1 MAGTQSL
8 SRRLFLSWAPTQMCH
23 RPPMLRSA
31 ELPQPW
37 PGRLWCAVCTGHY
50 KAALDDPGMIRPRL
64 EHAVTRSVY
73 PPLAHL
79 GPLDVCWTH
88 AMPIPMLAPEPAQ
101 DGSVPV

>member
-1 MAGTQSL
+1 MAGTRQL
-8 SRRLFLSWAPTQMCH
+8 SRRRLFPAFPAWAHH

-50 KAALDDPGMIRPRL
+50 KAALSDPALTRPRL
-64 EHAVTRSVY
+64 EHAVTRSIY

-79 GPLDVCWTH
+79 GPLDVCWSH
-88 AMPIPMLAPEPAQ
+88 AMPIAMTAPEPSH
-101 DGSVPV
+101 DGSVPA

>member
-1 MAGTQSL
+1 MAGTLRL
-8 SRRLFLSWAPTQMCH
+8 SRRLFLAYPFTWICPRQ
-23 RPPMLRSA
+23 PMLRSS

-50 KAALDDPGMIRPRL
+50 KTALSDPGAVRPRL

-73 PPLAHL
+73 LPLAHL

-88 AMPIPMLAPEPAQ
+88 AMPITMPAPAH
-101 DGSVPV
+101 DGSVPA